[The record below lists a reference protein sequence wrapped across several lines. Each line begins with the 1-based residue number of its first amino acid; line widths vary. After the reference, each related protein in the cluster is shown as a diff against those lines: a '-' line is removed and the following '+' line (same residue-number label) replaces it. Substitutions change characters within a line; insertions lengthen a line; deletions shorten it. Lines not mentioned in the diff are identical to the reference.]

1 MEAGQRSPDSHTV
14 GEQPS
19 SAVAWTTW
27 HHQLHQRLL
36 RQPELLPDGTRLLL
50 AISGGQDSMAL
61 LGLLQGLQPKH
72 RWSLRL
78 WHGDH
83 GWQPTSAN
91 VASELQHW
99 CAGRGLELC
108 VTRAPE
114 QLARTEAAAR
124 QWRYDALECQA
135 RSSGADVVSGHT
147 ASDRAETLL
156 LQMARGSDMAGLS
169 GLKPVRSLS
178 PEGPRLRRPLL
189 GFSRADTAQICSDL
203 ALPVWEDPSNH
214 SAAFARN
221 RIRAEVLPVLEE
233 LHPGCSRRMA
243 EQAGRLSQLRDI
255 QSELGALALNQ
266 LQDSEGLK
274 RRRLGELGHA
284 TRRQLLAQWLQ
295 HQGVPAID
303 AAVLDQL
310 SGRLKAGA
318 AGGSSHLPG
327 GWQLH
332 WQGASLRLQPPGA
345 ER

>member
-1 MEAGQRSPDSHTV
+1 M

-83 GWQPTSAN
+83 GWQPTSAS

-124 QWRYDALECQA
+124 QWRYDALE
-135 RSSGADVVSGHT
+135 
-147 ASDRAETLL
+147 
-156 LQMARGSDMAGLS
+156 
-169 GLKPVRSLS
+169 
-178 PEGPRLRRPLL
+178 
-189 GFSRADTAQICSDL
+189 
-203 ALPVWEDPSNH
+203 
-214 SAAFARN
+214 
-221 RIRAEVLPVLEE
+221 
-233 LHPGCSRRMA
+233 
-243 EQAGRLSQLRDI
+243 
-255 QSELGALALNQ
+255 
-266 LQDSEGLK
+266 
-274 RRRLGELGHA
+274 
-284 TRRQLLAQWLQ
+284 
-295 HQGVPAID
+295 
-303 AAVLDQL
+303 
-310 SGRLKAGA
+310 
-318 AGGSSHLPG
+318 
-327 GWQLH
+327 
-332 WQGASLRLQPPGA
+332 
-345 ER
+345 